1 MKKKAR
7 RCPLTGGAYGDAR
20 PAGRGGVRMFSVRVL
35 AFITAFCCGVF
46 QRSRLEKTVIAESGV
61 PLSLVFKNECTVP
74 LELYLTA
81 EESQGEVKLLRVQN
95 GQSVMLFSGDSAAL
109 GFAEIYIGTLTV
121 EESMTFTVQCGEGGN
136 AKLHIHGEKQET
148 RRGMDCPC
156 IAPLW
161 LGRARCRRLGA
172 AHTPHSKP
180 QERAIIKTLQE
191 SSVQRFFMQIEF

>member
-1 MKKKAR
+1 
-7 RCPLTGGAYGDAR
+7 
-20 PAGRGGVRMFSVRVL
+20 MFSVRVL
-35 AFITAFCCGVF
+35 AFITAFLLPVF
-46 QRSRLEKTVIAESGV
+46 FSGDRLEKTVIAESGV

-95 GQSVMLFSGDSAAL
+95 GQSVGGQCCTRVCRDLYRYAYRRREHD
-109 GFAEIYIGTLTV
+109 IYRAVRGRRKRKASHSWR
-121 EESMTFTVQCGEGGN
+121 EARERS
-136 AKLHIHGEKQET
+136 
-148 RRGMDCPC
+148 RGMDCPC

-191 SSVQRFFMQIEF
+191 GSVQRFFMQIEF

>member
-1 MKKKAR
+1 
-7 RCPLTGGAYGDAR
+7 
-20 PAGRGGVRMFSVRVL
+20 MFSVRVL
-35 AFITAFCCGVF
+35 AFITAFLLPVF
-46 QRSRLEKTVIAESGV
+46 FSGDRLEKTVIAESGV

-109 GFAEIYIGTLTV
+109 GFAEIYIGTLTA
-121 EESMTFTVQCGEGGN
+121 EESMTFTVQSAGKAETQSFTFT
-136 AKLHIHGEKQET
+136 GEKARE
-148 RRGMDCPC
+148 RSRGMDCPC

-191 SSVQRFFMQIEF
+191 SSVQRFSMQIEF

>member
-1 MKKKAR
+1 
-7 RCPLTGGAYGDAR
+7 
-20 PAGRGGVRMFSVRVL
+20 MFSDRVL
-35 AFITAFCCGVF
+35 AFITAFLLPVF
-46 QRSRLEKTVIAESGV
+46 FSGDRLEKTVIAESGV
-61 PLSLVFKNECTVP
+61 PLSLVLKNECTVP

-81 EESQGEVKLLRVQN
+81 EESQGEVKLLRVTKRAKCDAFLG
-95 GQSVMLFSGDSAAL
+95 GQCCTQVCRDLYQYAYRRREHD
-109 GFAEIYIGTLTV
+109 IYRAVRGRRKRKASHSWR
-121 EESMTFTVQCGEGGN
+121 EARERS
-136 AKLHIHGEKQET
+136 
-148 RRGMDCPC
+148 RGMDCPC

>member
-1 MKKKAR
+1 
-7 RCPLTGGAYGDAR
+7 
-20 PAGRGGVRMFSVRVL
+20 MFSVRVL
-35 AFITAFCCGVF
+35 AFITAFLLPVF
-46 QRSRLEKTVIAESGV
+46 FSGDRLEKTVIAESGV

-95 GQSVMLFSGDSAAL
+95 GQSVMLFSGDSAAR
-109 GFAEIYIGTLTV
+109 ER
-121 EESMTFTVQCGEGGN
+121 S
-136 AKLHIHGEKQET
+136 
-148 RRGMDCPC
+148 RGMDCPC

>member
-1 MKKKAR
+1 
-7 RCPLTGGAYGDAR
+7 
-20 PAGRGGVRMFSVRVL
+20 MFSVRIL
-35 AFITAFCCGVF
+35 AFITAFLLPVF
-46 QRSRLEKTVIAESGV
+46 FSGDRLEKTVIAESGV

-109 GFAEIYIGTLTV
+109 GFAEIYIGTLTA
-121 EESMTFTVQCGEGGN
+121 EESMTFTVQCGEGGS
-136 AKLHIHGEKQET
+136 AKLHIHGEKQENAA
-148 RRGMDCPC
+148 GEWIVQC

-161 LGRARCRRLGA
+161 LVRACCRRLGA

>member
-1 MKKKAR
+1 
-7 RCPLTGGAYGDAR
+7 
-20 PAGRGGVRMFSVRVL
+20 MFSVRVL
-35 AFITAFCCGVF
+35 AFITAFLLPVF
-46 QRSRLEKTVIAESGV
+46 FSGDRLEKTVIAESGV

-109 GFAEIYIGTLTV
+109 GFAEIYIGTLTA

-136 AKLHIHGEKQET
+136 AKLHIHGEKQEN
-148 RRGMDCPC
+148 
-156 IAPLW
+156 A
-161 LGRARCRRLGA
+161 AGA

-180 QERAIIKTLQE
+180 QEKAIIKTLQE

>member
-1 MKKKAR
+1 
-7 RCPLTGGAYGDAR
+7 
-20 PAGRGGVRMFSVRVL
+20 MFSVRVL
-35 AFITAFCCGVF
+35 AFITAFLLPVF
-46 QRSRLEKTVIAESGV
+46 FSGDRLEKTVIAESSV

-81 EESQGEVKLLRVQN
+81 EESQGEVKLLRMQN

-109 GFAEIYIGTLTV
+109 GFAEILYRYAYRRREHDIYRAVRGRRKRKASHSWR
-121 EESMTFTVQCGEGGN
+121 EARERS
-136 AKLHIHGEKQET
+136 
-148 RRGMDCPC
+148 RGMDCPC

>member
-1 MKKKAR
+1 
-7 RCPLTGGAYGDAR
+7 
-20 PAGRGGVRMFSVRVL
+20 MFSVRVL
-35 AFITAFCCGVF
+35 AFITAFLLPVF
-46 QRSRLEKTVIAESGV
+46 FSGDRLEKTVIAESGV

-109 GFAEIYIGTLTV
+109 GFAEIYIGTLTA
-121 EESMTFTVQCGEGGN
+121 EESMTIYRAVRG
-136 AKLHIHGEKQET
+136 
-148 RRGMDCPC
+148 RRKRKASHSWREARERSREMDCPC

-161 LGRARCRRLGA
+161 LGRARRRRLGA
-172 AHTPHSKP
+172 AHTSHSKP
-180 QERAIIKTLQE
+180 QEKAIIKTLQE